1 MKLGSKEDLEKL
13 NNMHHAKVSFMTVQ
27 DLDVRK
33 MTDKTLKETLKETL
47 DTKPHF
53 DVFKI

>member
-33 MTDKTLKETLKETL
+33 MTDKTLKETL